1 MRRSYGT
8 AARVGLVLLA
18 GATLVH
24 SGPARAQEVPA
35 STIGGFEGTGAA
47 SGLRTVYNPEGI
59 LPIAAPVD
67 FGSPDALATIATGP
81 STFARASIADPG
93 DLLANPDALLSAG
106 SEDYPQGA
114 IPPYPF
120 RVTASSGTGEPTAR
134 SAPAPGFDAAV
145 TATASGSQAEATTPK
160 VSAPAILAVGS
171 MRTLATTHTD
181 GSKVVVEAHA
191 SLSDLDLLGLLT
203 IKSVSTD
210 LTVTSNGSVTE
221 TAGGT
226 VVTGASLG
234 GQPVTIDSEGIH
246 PEKGA
251 GSAERAEVT
260 ALNEVLSALGLRVTA
275 ASPINQESP
284 TSGQVIAAGLRVDL
298 EVSERTYPQIGELV
312 DQLPPLPSLI
322 PGVPGPD
329 DLLAVARARHLL
341 TVAVAQAS
349 VSLGARPAVE
359 YPEIP
364 IDDWVEPPLDVSV
377 VALPEPVALGPSPA
391 PAQPVSSSRIV
402 NVEPD
407 DAPSLGFAEGIG
419 LLAALGLVVQ
429 SLLADRIS
437 RGAAA
442 LLAADASDACPWE
455 GT

>member
-47 SGLRTVYNPEGI
+47 SGLRAVYNPEGI
-59 LPIAAPVD
+59 LPIAPPLD
-67 FGSPDALATIATGP
+67 LGSPDALATIATGP
-81 STFARASIADPG
+81 STFARASMADPG
-93 DLLANPDALLSAG
+93 DLLANPDALFSAG

-120 RVTASSGTGEPTAR
+120 RITASSGTGAPTAR

-145 TATASGSQAEATTPK
+145 TATESGSQAEATTPK
-160 VSAPAILAVGS
+160 VSAPAILTVGS
-171 MRTLATTHTD
+171 MRTRAATHTD
-181 GSKVVVEAHA
+181 GSKLVVEARA
-191 SLSDLDLLGLLT
+191 SLSDFDLLGLLT

-210 LTVTSNGSVTE
+210 LTVTSNGRVTE
-221 TAGGT
+221 TSGGT
-226 VVTGASLG
+226 VVTGASFG
-234 GQPVTIDSEGIH
+234 GQPVTIDSQGIH

-251 GSAERAEVT
+251 GAAERAEVT

-275 ASPINQESP
+275 AGPIKQESP
-284 TSGQVIAAGLRVDL
+284 TAGQVISAGLRVDL
-298 EVSERTYPQIGELV
+298 EVSDRTYPQIGELL
-312 DQLPPLPSLI
+312 DQLPPLPALI
-322 PGVPGPD
+322 PGAPGPD
-329 DLLAVARARHLL
+329 DLIVLARARHLL
-341 TVAVAQAS
+341 TIGVAQAS
-349 VSLGARPAVE
+349 VSLGVRPAVE
-359 YPEIP
+359 YPVIP
-364 IDDWVEPPLDVSV
+364 VDESFEVPPDVS
-377 VALPEPVALGPSPA
+377 VALPEPVALGPGPA
-391 PAQPVSSSRIV
+391 PAQPVVSTPIG

-407 DAPSLGFAEGIG
+407 EAPSLGFAEGIG
-419 LLAALGLVVQ
+419 LLAVLGLVLQ
-429 SLLADRIS
+429 SLIADRIS

-442 LLAADASDACPWE
+442 LLATDALDTCPWE